1 MQQLSYMQLQR
12 GCIQP
17 WRAYLKASNIR
28 NRTMQLPLRN
38 PEVSQQH
45 FNTSEWHS
53 ANFCEC
59 LPQPTPSCCLPS
71 VGLCGLV
78 YCRTLHPL
86 ARVPGPVWPAVSRAW
101 LSCPYFNV
109 SYSRRNTNRRL
120 VSERA
125 HVHPYSGEGPMVT
138 GFIFRLGEELVQKIN
153 HTNMILANSVPD
165 VHRRC

>member
-1 MQQLSYMQLQR
+1 MALSEL
-12 GCIQP
+12 
-17 WRAYLKASNIR
+17 
-28 NRTMQLPLRN
+28 LRM
-38 PEVSQQH
+38 PSAT
-45 FNTSEWHS
+45 NTLLLFTVDW
-53 ANFCEC
+53 F
-59 LPQPTPSCCLPS
+59 
-71 VGLCGLV
+71 VWIV

-138 GFIFRLGEELVQKIN
+138 GFVFRLGEELVQKIN